1 MDTSAPRA
9 VFAGHDGSVE
19 AAIFLPG
26 SRLATGGEDGKVRT
40 WVTQLQPSLRPAP
53 GTTPPEPTQDPRA
66 TIDGK
71 VVRLDN
77 GVTLRGHRDDV
88 LSVEFSP
95 DGRRVVTASKDGDA
109 RIWNARTGRSKVL
122 SGHGGTVF
130 DASFSPDGTWV
141 VTGGPSTAGLW
152 LAATAECWYFLRG
165 DGTPVRAAAFVSPRR
180 IVTLGGDGVRSYF
193 CNVCGGLTSL
203 VALAE
208 KRLAGTG
215 RELTQGERLTYL
227 GER

>member
-1 MDTSAPRA
+1 M
-9 VFAGHDGSVE
+9 
-19 AAIFLPG
+19 
-26 SRLATGGEDGKVRT
+26 
-40 WVTQLQPSLRPAP
+40 
-53 GTTPPEPTQDPRA
+53 
-66 TIDGK
+66 
-71 VVRLDN
+71 
-77 GVTLRGHRDDV
+77 
-88 LSVEFSP
+88 
-95 DGRRVVTASKDGDA
+95 GR
-109 RIWNARTGRSKVL
+109 
-122 SGHGGTVF
+122 
-130 DASFSPDGTWV
+130 WV
-141 VTGGPSTAGLW
+141 VTGGPIDGGP
-152 LAATAECWYFLRG
+152 LARRDGASSWYFLRG